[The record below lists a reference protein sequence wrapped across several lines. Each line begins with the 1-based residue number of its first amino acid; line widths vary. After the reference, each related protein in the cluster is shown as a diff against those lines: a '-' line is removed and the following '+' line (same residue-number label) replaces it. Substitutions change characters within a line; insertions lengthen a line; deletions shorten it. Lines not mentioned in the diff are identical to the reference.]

1 MARSPKSVRHLLQ
14 DKPTLKRLER
24 ELCAQRNLLAD
35 VRQCLPADLA
45 VHCIAAQ
52 LRDNT
57 LVLHTDSPVWA
68 TRLHYLAPQLR
79 SVLNSEHPALREI
92 KVRLFIER
100 TTAPKQPNAAH
111 KSDVAAAIIHD
122 SAAYTKHAPLR
133 EALIRLGRALKSS

>member
-24 ELCAQRNLLAD
+24 EICAQQNLLAD

-45 VHCIAAQ
+45 PHCSAAQ
-52 LRDNT
+52 LRDGT
-57 LVLHTDSPVWA
+57 LVLHSDSPVWA
-68 TRLHYLAPQLR
+68 TRLRYLAPQLR
-79 SVLNSEHPALREI
+79 SVLIPEHPALREI
-92 KVRLFIER
+92 KIRLFVEQ
-100 TTAPKQPNAAH
+100 TAAPKQLKPAQ